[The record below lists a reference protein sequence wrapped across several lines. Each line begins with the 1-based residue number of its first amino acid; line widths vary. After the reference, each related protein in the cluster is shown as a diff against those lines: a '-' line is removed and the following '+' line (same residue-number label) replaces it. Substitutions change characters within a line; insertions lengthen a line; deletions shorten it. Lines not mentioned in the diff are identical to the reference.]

1 MPTWTTRAGARPYW
15 RRCGSSSPIPRCS
28 GFPAICSR
36 PRSPPCHDAEVAY
49 DEGLATRV
57 RKLVGG
63 ETGVTE
69 KKMFGGVAMLL
80 NGNMA
85 VGVRG
90 RGLLVRTD
98 PGEQDELLT
107 EPGARI

>member
-1 MPTWTTRAGARPYW
+1 M
-15 RRCGSSSPIPRCS
+15 
-28 GFPAICSR
+28 
-36 PRSPPCHDAEVAY
+36 AY

-57 RKLVGG
+57 RKLIGR
-63 ETGVTE
+63 ETGITE
-69 KKMFGGVAMLL
+69 QKMFGGLAMLL

-98 PGEQDELLT
+98 PGEQEKLLA
-107 EPGARI
+107 EPGARIFDMSGRPMQGWVVVDAEGCAADKDLKRWVKRGVAYAKGLPPK